1 MRSFVDR
8 LLASRPSRRWRLGGS
23 GCCVS
28 IALGFCLLAGTA
40 AAQPAGDAWR
50 FRFDTGALHQWET
63 DIDDGGAFEV
73 DTWGV
78 RIGVGRAFGDRLRP
92 GLSAGYDERRFRFD
106 GGGADFGGARPWAD
120 VRSVRLS
127 TPVSWKADARWNLF
141 AVPTVRWTA
150 EDGAALDDGRIG
162 GLLAAATY
170 RVSDRLS
177 LGPGFGVFS
186 EIEDDT
192 DWFPILAIDWR
203 FTDTLAL
210 RTGRGL
216 AASRGPGLAL
226 DWSPSERWE
235 LSLGARYQKERF
247 RLDDRGIAPGGVGQQ
262 TSFPLYLGATR
273 SFGPHL
279 NLRFTAGLEFGGE
292 LRLEDAGG
300 GLIDETDYDTAPFGG
315 ATLDLSF

>member
-8 LLASRPSRRWRLGGS
+8 LLASRISRRRWLGGA
-23 GCCVS
+23 GRCVP
-28 IALGFCLLAGTA
+28 IALGSCLLAGTV
-40 AAQPAGDAWR
+40 AAQPAGDTWR
-50 FRFDTGALHQWET
+50 VRFDAGALHQWET
-63 DIDDGGAFEV
+63 DIDDGGEFEV
-73 DTWGV
+73 DAWGV
-78 RIGVGRAFGDRLRP
+78 RIGADRAFGDGLRS
-92 GLSAGYDERRFRFD
+92 GLAGGYGERRYRFD
-106 GGGADFGGARPWAD
+106 GGKADFGGTGPWAD

-127 TPVSWKADARWNLF
+127 APVSWKADERWNLF
-141 AVPTVRWTA
+141 AVPTVRWMA
-150 EDGAALDDGRIG
+150 EEGADLDDGRIG

-203 FTDTLAL
+203 LTDTLTL

-216 AASRGPGLAL
+216 AASRGPGLSL
-226 DWSPSERWE
+226 DWTPSERWE

-247 RLDDRGIAPGGVGQQ
+247 RLDDRGIASGGVGQQ